1 MSLLIFLEVISME
14 KRKKWWSI
22 SLLNYSSYVRIY
34 YFLTLFLMVFGSS
47 VIFRAYSM
55 LPDFDW
61 NLFSSIIIIFAFV
74 YTLTHCIKKMKKEY
88 EEKELGY

>member
-1 MSLLIFLEVISME
+1 
-14 KRKKWWSI
+14 
-22 SLLNYSSYVRIY
+22 
-34 YFLTLFLMVFGSS
+34 MVFGSS